1 MKFTT
6 IIVEDEIM
14 SRDALSSIIA
24 EIPWLKIVGEAGS
37 VKRAIDLINE
47 HKPDV
52 LFLDIKMPG
61 GTGLDIL
68 NNTVSVPNIIFT
80 TAYGEF
86 AVDAFEQS
94 AVDYLLKPYSQK
106 RLYSAFEKL
115 RSRLFDKNE
124 AQIFVKSGNKVLPFT
139 LGQVE
144 YFSADK
150 DYVIAHSGE
159 EEQLLTTTLSAL
171 EEQLDAEQY
180 IRIHRSIIVNVH
192 MIKSMQ
198 RHGDRQ
204 YKIIMKNN
212 SEIMS
217 SKAGTAKLKQFIR

>member
-1 MKFTT
+1 MTFTT
-6 IIVEDEIM
+6 IIVEDEVM
-14 SRDALSSIIA
+14 SRDALSSIIK

-37 VKRAIDLINE
+37 VNKAIKLIDE

-52 LFLDIKMPG
+52 LFLDIRMPG

-68 NNTVSVPNIIFT
+68 NNTVLVPNIIFT
-80 TAYGEF
+80 TAHGEF
-86 AVDAFEQS
+86 AVDAFEQC

-106 RLYSAFEKL
+106 RLFDALEKL
-115 RSRLFDKNE
+115 RLRLFDRNE
-124 AQIFVKSGNKVLPFT
+124 VKIFVKSAGQMLPLV
-139 LGQVE
+139 LGQVD

-171 EEQLDAEQY
+171 EEQLNPEQY
-180 IRIHRSIIVNVH
+180 IRVHRSNIVNVH
-192 MIKSMQ
+192 MIKSMH

-204 YKIIMKNN
+204 LKIIMRNN
-212 SEIMS
+212 SEIIS